1 MSGVDRTF
9 QYVQV
14 DVFTNTRF
22 GGNPLAVFL
31 DGRGLSDTEMQ
42 AIAREMNQS
51 ETTFVFPAERPELS
65 ASIRIFT
72 PWRELPFAGHP
83 TIGTAWA
90 LLNQGLVD
98 GSSGRLVLGERIGP
112 VPVRFEGDAVNPN
125 MLWMDQGVA
134 EFRTPEFAGAELAY
148 ALSLTADDLLSGF
161 PVEIGSTGL
170 PCLYVPLKDA
180 AVVDRAEGRASELRA
195 CMAKAGESGLGAVIF
210 APGAAANE
218 VYTRM
223 LAPVGGSIFEDPAT
237 GSASG
242 PLGAYLVR
250 HRLATGDRVVE
261 IVSRQGV
268 AMGRPS
274 DVHIRVATEAGQ
286 AGRIEVG
293 GQVVPVLDGTLR
305 LS

>member
-9 QYVQV
+9 QYIQV

-31 DGRGLSDTEMQ
+31 DGRGLSDAEMQ

-98 GSSGRLVLGERIGP
+98 GASGRLVLGERIGP
-112 VPVRFEGDAVNPN
+112 VPVRFEGDPTNPD

-134 EFRTPEFAGAELAY
+134 EFRTPEFAGAEPAY
-148 ALSLTADDLLSGF
+148 ALSLSADDLLSGY

-170 PCLYVPLKDA
+170 PFLYVPVNDPA
-180 AVVDRAEGRASELRA
+180 TVDRAEGRASELRA
-195 CMAKAGESGLGAVIF
+195 CVERAGEAGVGVVIF

-223 LAPVGGSIFEDPAT
+223 LAPAGGGIVEDPAT

-242 PLGAYLVR
+242 PLGAYVVR
-250 HRLATGDRVVE
+250 HGLARGDRVVE
-261 IVSRQGV
+261 VTSRQGV
-268 AMGRPS
+268 GMGRPS
-274 DVHIRVATEAGQ
+274 EVYIRVAIEAGQ
-286 AGRIEVG
+286 LGRIEVG